1 MSIFNKNRLLR
12 NALGIAVLLLYAAP
26 VVLAVTEDEIT
37 ADLNCPDKEGCT
49 MIVIDCECPSSLEIK
64 DKVRVMIDK
73 GYSKSRIFDELA
85 NEYGTSVLATPP
97 KEGFDIVVWVALPA
111 GLLIGAV
118 VIWKISKKK
127 MDENEIFEYE
137 YNKFLEGREKHE

>member
-1 MSIFNKNRLLR
+1 MSIFNNRSLR
-12 NALGIAVLLLYAAP
+12 NILGAIVLLLYAAP
-26 VVLAVTEDEIT
+26 AVLAVTENEIT
-37 ADLNCPDKEGCT
+37 QDLNCPDKEGCT
-49 MIVIDCECPSSLEIK
+49 MIVIDCECPSSLKIK
-64 DKVRVMIDK
+64 DEVRAMIDN
-73 GYSKSRIFDELA
+73 GYSKSRIFEELES
-85 NEYGTSVLATPP
+85 EYGTGVLATPP
-97 KEGFDIVVWVALPA
+97 KKGFDIVVWVALPA